1 MAKRFTDNQKWSKS
15 WFMDLEPRDK
25 LLWIYMTD
33 SCDHAGVWE
42 INWKLTSF
50 MVGFQVAKLP
60 DSFEKQVY
68 KINEKKYFIKDF
80 IDFQYGQL
88 SENNRAHN
96 SVLTIL
102 NKYMLIKRGAYM
114 PLTSPFQGGKD
125 KDKDKDKD
133 KVKDKEKRGKKEQL
147 ADINIDS
154 LITEFENVDVSG
166 EFKKWQDWMLAHG
179 KTYKSYNAAFKN
191 WLRSDFVKTKEG
203 NGIKKVKLICPEHHD
218 ITVHTERGTVKY
230 CVKCRHLMKSE
241 SELALIKI
249 QDNV

>member
-42 INWKLTSF
+42 VNWKLTSF

-102 NKYMLIKRGAYM
+102 NKYMLIKQGAYM

-125 KDKDKDKD
+125 KDKDKDK
-133 KVKDKEKRGKKEQL
+133 VKDKEKDKDK
-147 ADINIDS
+147 DK
-154 LITEFENVDVSG
+154 
-166 EFKKWQDWMLAHG
+166 FKKPSLKECILYFSDKKYVNSKYEAERFYDFYESKGWLVGKSKMKRWQNSAG
-179 KTYKSYNAAFKN
+179 N
-191 WLRSDFVKTKEG
+191 WNRNVKERQKKKG
-203 NGIKKVKLICPEHHD
+203 HLGIESGD
-218 ITVHTERGTVKY
+218 KY
-230 CVKCRHLMKSE
+230 ANL
-241 SELALIKI
+241 
-249 QDNV
+249 

>member
-15 WFMDLEPRDK
+15 WFMDLEIEDK

-102 NKYMLIKRGAYM
+102 NKYMLIKQGAYM

-133 KVKDKEKRGKKEQL
+133 KVKDKDK
-147 ADINIDS
+147 
-154 LITEFENVDVSG
+154 
-166 EFKKWQDWMLAHG
+166 FKKPSLNECILYFSDKKYVNSKYEAERFYDFYESKGWLVGKSKMKRWQNSAG
-179 KTYKSYNAAFKN
+179 N
-191 WLRSDFVKTKEG
+191 WNRNVKERQKKKG
-203 NGIKKVKLICPEHHD
+203 HLGIESGD
-218 ITVHTERGTVKY
+218 KY
-230 CVKCRHLMKSE
+230 ANL
-241 SELALIKI
+241 
-249 QDNV
+249 